1 MVPRFANNVGRTARW
16 SLMKGLRLM
25 GVELRKKTKLLEIT
39 DDAVIVETGEGK
51 TSLKADTVVM
61 AVGVLPDDELARHV
75 KEDGIK
81 VITIGDAKKA
91 RKMTEAIWE
100 GFEEALKI

>member
-1 MVPRFANNVGRTARW
+1 
-16 SLMKGLRLM
+16 
-25 GVELRKKTKLLEIT
+25 LEIT
-39 DDAVIVETGEGK
+39 DDAVIVETEKGTE
-51 TSLKADTVVM
+51 SLKADTVVM
-61 AVGVLPDDELARHV
+61 AVGVLPDDDLVREV

-81 VITIGDAKKA
+81 VITIGDAKKP